1 MLSRLLGVET
11 EYAIRYSP
19 SDESSVRPSNELIFR
34 AVADA
39 VRRIVT
45 THPGERGGDPGRGQ
59 IFTQNGG
66 ALYYEVLPH
75 ALSGGLLEASTPEC
89 RGPSQLLLYQKA
101 QESLLLQA
109 LPIAEA
115 KVRAAGWDGELG
127 LIKNCRDAEGHVYG
141 AQENYEV
148 ELARGPLL
156 WIYRLGLV
164 LLFPLLPIEF
174 LLFWTVALSVIFAV
188 LAVVAL
194 TSLLGALFPSIQR
207 VLAPFQSLS
216 DDTTSIGRRAG
227 YLAMWIECLMY
238 LPLVVPFTALLRATA
253 FTKIRRTATAFF
265 ISRPIL
271 TGTGSLMKDGTFA
284 LSEKGPAMR
293 RMMRTFVE
301 PDNRPVYDTGNLV
314 KFLMSILHVRI
325 APLFA
330 LFHRR
335 QRFQLG
341 LSDSNAAQIA
351 EYLKVGTTSLVID
364 MAEAGFLKDAPR
376 PKKPVDALHA
386 IVLDPTLK
394 TAIAVKNGEAMTAL
408 QLQRWYHARAVEYV
422 AGGAVASL
430 EARELVRLWGEA
442 LEGLENDPASMIGRL
457 DWVTKRFLIEGSPVE
472 LSTAAKKKIDLK
484 YHELGSGYL
493 AEMERRGAAPALVGE
508 DEIAHAVEHPPQET
522 PARARGLL
530 IRELA
535 GSGARVTV
543 SWDSIRIGGRIGG
556 RVIRL
561 DDYRGRT

>member
-1 MLSRLLGVET
+1 MLSRLLGLET

-19 SDESSVRPSNELIFR
+19 REPGAPRPSNELIFR
-34 AVADA
+34 AIADA
-39 VRRIVT
+39 VRRLVT

-101 QESLLLQA
+101 QEELLLRA
-109 LPIAEA
+109 LPIAEE
-115 KVRAAGWDGELG
+115 KMVAAGWDGELG

-148 ELARGPLL
+148 ELASGLRL
-156 WIYRLGLV
+156 WLYRIGLV

-174 LLFWTVALSVIFAV
+174 LLFWTVALTIIFVV
-188 LAVVAL
+188 LSTIATA
-194 TSLLGALFPSIQR
+194 TLLSAAFPAIRSR
-207 VLAPFQSLS
+207 LEPLQSLS
-216 DDTTSIGRRAG
+216 DDATPIGRRAG
-227 YLAMWIECLMY
+227 YLAMWVECLMY

-253 FTKIRRTATAFF
+253 FNRIRKTSTAFF

-271 TGTGSLMKDGTFA
+271 TGTGCLLPDGTFA

-301 PDNRPVYDTGNLV
+301 PDNRPVFDTGNLV

-330 LFHRR
+330 LFSRR

-341 LSDSNAAQIA
+341 LSDSNAAQVA
-351 EYLKVGTTSLVID
+351 EYLKVGTSLLVLD
-364 MAEAGFLKDAPR
+364 MAEAGFLRGAPH
-376 PKKPVDALHA
+376 PKQSIDALHA
-386 IVLDPTLK
+386 IVADPTLK
-394 TAIAVKNGEAMTAL
+394 TAVEMKDGSSMTAL
-408 QLQRWYHARAVEYV
+408 DVQRWYLARAVEFV
-422 AGGAVASL
+422 ASSPVASL

-442 LEGLENDPASMIGRL
+442 LDALEHDPSSMIGRL
-457 DWVTKRFLIEGSPVE
+457 DWVTKRFLIEGSGPS
-472 LSTAAKKKIDLK
+472 LSDAAKKKIDLK
-484 YHELGSGYL
+484 YHELGMGYL
-493 AEMERRGAAPALVGE
+493 AEMEITGVAPSLVGD

-561 DDYRGRT
+561 DDYRSRS